1 MKPSFYLLLKL
12 SLGLF
17 ACQQNTQLIP
27 PETDF
32 LVAEQTL
39 AAATLPKEKQGK
51 SFQLVHQS
59 APTVAIPYQVSG
71 DQIYWTV
78 TPETQTGNFE
88 LQAVEKQ
95 TAIDSKVTAREEN
108 GQWAIYINNQKV
120 LGYQMAV
127 TEAPEGVNPA
137 YRRSGYIHPFNT
149 PSGKRL
155 TRIQPKDHY
164 HHYGLWNPWTHTLY
178 EGDTLDFWNLY
189 KEQGTVRFAK
199 LLSQHTG
206 ALFSE
211 YEVLHEHVVL
221 KDNKN
226 EVALNETQKVRV
238 TPLTDNRYQ
247 LDFEIS
253 YQCNTKSPFKIIEYR
268 YGGFGWRTTEEW
280 DNQNSRTI
288 SSEGNTRKNA
298 DGSTARWCIV
308 DGKLGDSIGGALLMS
323 HPDNFNHPE
332 PLRIW
337 PENQYDRGDL
347 FVNFA
352 TTKNTDWIFE
362 PNQTYV
368 LKYRLLVYDGEMDTA
383 TANEAWDAFASP
395 LTYNIK
401 K

>member
-1 MKPSFYLLLKL
+1 MKSIFYFLLTL
-12 SLGLF
+12 SLVQV

-27 PETDF
+27 
-32 LVAEQTL
+32 AQTEIVLKEKVL
-39 AAATLPKEKQGK
+39 ASAMLPKEKLGQQ
-51 SFQLVHQS
+51 FQLVHQS
-59 APTVAIPYQVSG
+59 TPSVAVPYQIA
-71 DQIYWTV
+71 DNQIFWNV
-78 TPETQTGNFE
+78 TPETQEGHFE
-88 LQAVEKQ
+88 LQKGIEQKETNSRIAAK
-95 TAIDSKVTAREEN
+95 EEN
-108 GQWAIYINNQKV
+108 GQWAIYIDNTKV
-120 LGYQMAV
+120 IGYQMAI
-127 TEAPEGVNPA
+127 TEAPEGTNPA

-178 EGDTLDFWNLY
+178 KGDTLDFWNLY

-199 LLSQHTG
+199 MLSYQTG
-206 ALFSE
+206 PLFSE

-221 KDNKN
+221 KNNKN
-226 EVALNETQKVRV
+226 EVALNEIQKVRV
-238 TPLTDNRYQ
+238 TPLSESSYQ
-247 LDFEIS
+247 LDFEIR
-253 YQCNTKSPFKIIEYR
+253 YQCNTDSPFKIIEYR

-288 SSEGNTRKNA
+288 SSEGNSRKNA

-308 DGKLGDSIGGALLMS
+308 DGKLGDGKGGALMMS

-352 TTKNTDWIFE
+352 TTKNTDWVFE
-362 PNQTYV
+362 PSKTYI
-368 LKYRLLVYDGEMDTA
+368 LKYRLLVYDGEMNVT
-383 TANEAWDAFASP
+383 TANQAWDAFASP

-401 K
+401 

>member
-1 MKPSFYLLLKL
+1 MKPTFYLLLTL
-12 SLGLF
+12 SLGF
-17 ACQQNTQLIP
+17 MACQQNTQLVP
-27 PETDF
+27 LESDF
-32 LVAEQTL
+32 TIDAATL
-39 AAATLPKEKQGK
+39 ASATLPKEKQGQT
-51 SFQLVHQS
+51 FQVVHQS
-59 APTVAIPYQVSG
+59 APTVAIPHQISG
-71 DQIYWTV
+71 DQIFWTV
-78 TPETQTGNFE
+78 TPETQNGNFE
-88 LQAVEKQ
+88 LKSVERETQ
-95 TAIDSKVTAREEN
+95 TDSKIEAKEEN
-108 GQWAIYINNQKV
+108 GQWSISINGQKV
-120 LGYQMAV
+120 LGYQMAI

-149 PSGKRL
+149 PAGKRL

-199 LLSQHTG
+199 MLSQQTG
-206 ALFSE
+206 PLFSE

-221 KDNKN
+221 KDGKN
-226 EVALNETQKVRV
+226 EVALNEIQKVRV
-238 TPLTDNRYQ
+238 TPVSENSYQ
-247 LDFEIS
+247 LDFEIT
-253 YQCNTKSPFKIIEYR
+253 YQCNTESPFKIIEYR

-288 SSEGNTRKNA
+288 SSEGNTRKDA

-308 DGKLGDSIGGALLMS
+308 DGKLGDGIGGALMMS

-368 LKYRLLVYDGEMDTA
+368 LKYRLLVYDGEMN
-383 TANEAWDAFASP
+383 TANANAAWDAYAAP
-395 LTYNIK
+395 LNYNIK
-401 K
+401 

>member
-1 MKPSFYLLLKL
+1 MKPTFFPLLAL
-12 SLGLF
+12 SLVF
-17 ACQQNTQLIP
+17 TACQQNTQLIP
-27 PETDF
+27 AETEI
-32 LVAEQTL
+32 VVEEQVL
-39 AAATLPKEKQGK
+39 ASATLPKDKLGQQFK
-51 SFQLVHQS
+51 LVHQS
-59 APTVAIPYQVSG
+59 APSVAVPYQIVG
-71 DQIYWTV
+71 DQIFWTV
-78 TPETQTGNFE
+78 TPETQNGNFE
-88 LQAVEKQ
+88 LQIVTEK
-95 TAIDSKVTAREEN
+95 TEPTSSVVAKEED
-108 GQWAIYINNQKV
+108 GQWAIYIDDTKV
-120 LGYQMAV
+120 VGYQMAI

-137 YRRSGYIHPFNT
+137 YRRSGYIHPLNT

-199 LLSQHTG
+199 MLSQQTG
-206 ALFSE
+206 PLFSE

-226 EVALNETQKVRV
+226 EVALNEIQKVRV
-238 TPLTDNRYQ
+238 TPLTENSYQ
-247 LDFEIS
+247 LDFEIRYS
-253 YQCNTKSPFKIIEYR
+253 CNTESPFKIIEYR

-308 DGKLGDSIGGALLMS
+308 DGKLGDGKGGALMLS

-337 PENQYDRGDL
+337 PENQYGRGDL

-352 TTKNTDWIFE
+352 TTKNTDWVFE
-362 PNQTYV
+362 PGKNYV
-368 LKYRLLVYDGEMDTA
+368 LKYRLLVYDGEMDFNS
-383 TANEAWDAFASP
+383 ANKAWDAFASP
-395 LTYNIK
+395 LTYRIK
-401 K
+401 